1 MDDNYQTYL
10 NRVARMMLPESYKS
24 QVQHIQ
30 ESPKFQL
37 CPEGG
42 FQAVPFPG
50 WTTITPPGQEDV
62 ENLAFYSHLKDC
74 QAQLLELLGAN
85 VLIPV
90 PASSF
95 HLTLADLIWDSTY
108 RDITE
113 ENPNFDQQLRDAM
126 AQIFQ
131 QSQALVSGGI
141 PLRWQLLGLIV
152 MPRALGISLLPVEE
166 SSYDR
171 TSKFRRTIYQNSNLM
186 ALGVEQQYHFTAH
199 ITLGYFG
206 QVSSNLDRDELSSS
220 LYEFNQRWL
229 ENPPELVVKRAE
241 LRKFDDMTHYY
252 RQPDWPALEF

>member
-30 ESPKFQL
+30 ESPKFQ
-37 CPEGG
+37 PRSEGG

-50 WTTITPPGQEDV
+50 LTTITPPGSEDGD
-62 ENLAFYSHLKDC
+62 NLAFYNHLKDC
-74 QAQLLELLGAN
+74 QEQFLQLLGAD
-85 VLIPV
+85 VFVPV

-108 RDITE
+108 RDVSS
-113 ENPNFDQQLRDAM
+113 ENPQFDAQLSDAM
-126 AQIFQ
+126 AHIFQ
-131 QSQALVSGGI
+131 QSQPLVSGGI
-141 PLRWQLLGLIV
+141 PIRWQLLGLMV
-152 MPRALGISLLPVEE
+152 MPRALGVSLLPVEE

-171 TSKFRRTIYQNSNLM
+171 IIKFRRTIYQNSNLI

-206 QVSSNLDRDELSSS
+206 QTSSNLDRDRLSSS
-220 LYEFNQRWL
+220 LFEFNQRWL
-229 ENPPELVVKRAE
+229 ENPPEFLVKRAE

-252 RQPDWPALEF
+252 RQPDWPVLEF